1 MNFDKKKVYKE
12 LCKKYKIEE
21 FIEECRSESIPFFIT
36 ACVKNDED
44 GSEYVSDAS
53 ATGSQGI
60 RLKDDQIVK
69 HISILNGFDAVP
81 SKKKIELLFE
91 DN

>member
-1 MNFDKKKVYKE
+1 MTRKRYTKSFARSIRLKN
-12 LCKKYKIEE
+12 LSKIVALNL
-21 FIEECRSESIPFFIT
+21 FHFLSQHVLKMMKT
-36 ACVKNDED
+36 
-44 GSEYVSDAS
+44 DAS